1 MTKKSDPTKR
11 GQNISFKKPTQQ
23 RGVKL
28 STLTQQ
34 KGVNMKNDQK
44 YDPTKRG
51 KNVFCQK
58 TWPNKEGWTHWLYS
72 DPTIRGKYVVLP
84 KTDPII
90 NWGKLY
96 SLNQQKG
103 VESN

>member
-11 GQNISFKKPTQQ
+11 GQNIFFKKPTQQ

-44 YDPTKRG
+44 YDPIKRG
-51 KNVFCQK
+51 KNIFFVK
-58 TWPNKEGWTHWLYS
+58 NRPNKEG
-72 DPTIRGKYVVLP
+72 
-84 KTDPII
+84 
-90 NWGKLY
+90 
-96 SLNQQKG
+96 
-103 VESN
+103 